1 MNLPINCYGCIF
13 YGQLND
19 ITYCTK
25 GNSDEQAKICTEN
38 GK

>member
-1 MNLPINCYGCIF
+1 MNLLINCYGCIF